1 MFAALYI
8 GTPMQSTDDEGT
20 AAFCLQIPGST
31 LDLTRLLNAKKFRSR
46 GNKEGA
52 LKAMRL
58 LAHEGLGELEERHGR
73 GTSKVLHSTCESFV
87 QKLTFCVAIHIQK
100 ETSAR

>member
-1 MFAALYI
+1 MYVSMFAVL
-8 GTPMQSTDDEGT
+8 GTPIQSTDDEAT
-20 AAFCLQIPGST
+20 AAFCLQLPGST

-58 LAHEGLGELEERHGR
+58 LAYEGLGELEERHGR
-73 GTSKVLHSTCESFV
+73 GSNKVLHINC
-87 QKLTFCVAIHIQK
+87 
-100 ETSAR
+100 